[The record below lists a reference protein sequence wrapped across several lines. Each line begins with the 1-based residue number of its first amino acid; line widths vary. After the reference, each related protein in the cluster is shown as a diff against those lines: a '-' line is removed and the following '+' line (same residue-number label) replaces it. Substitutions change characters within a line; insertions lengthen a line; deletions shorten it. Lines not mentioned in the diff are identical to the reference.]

1 MNDIVLT
8 AAQAE
13 IKLPFKNK
21 NKSGWF
27 IECKNNGIWQSID
40 FNLLED
46 AWSFYYSRL
55 NEIKRRI
62 LGLER
67 QK

>member
-1 MNDIVLT
+1 MNDVALT

-13 IKLPFKNK
+13 IKLPFQNK

-27 IECKNNGIWQSID
+27 IECKKNGIWQTID